1 MKAHHESACSQR
13 DSWISRFIFQDVAL
27 AHPASLTN
35 FNVFPVATG
44 PWATEPERRFPVAAN
59 DLAENSDSESE
70 REELRANGPR
80 RIRRG
85 VPSLRRTWAGMS

>member
-13 DSWISRFIFQDVAL
+13 DSWIFRFIFQDVAL

-44 PWATEPERRFPVAAN
+44 PWRQSPNGVFP
-59 DLAENSDSESE
+59 S
-70 REELRANGPR
+70 P
-80 RIRRG
+80 
-85 VPSLRRTWAGMS
+85 PMTWRRTAILNQNVRNCAQTGRAGSGAAFHRYGEPGPE